1 MRKNNLMKLLAL
13 AIAVVMLTA
22 AFVGCDLFGKESQVT
37 VSISQ
42 KTAEIAVG
50 STLQLTATV
59 SDGSD
64 VEWSSSDKTIVSVTR
79 DGLIRGTKAGTA
91 TITAK
96 AGEVLIKVMACG
108 ICGTDVH
115 IFHGDGGA
123 FEGDPKEL
131 CLKLLQL

>member
-1 MRKNNLMKLLAL
+1 MRKNKTMKLLAL

-22 AFVGCDLFGKESQVT
+22 AFVGCDLFGKEPQVT

-42 KTAEIAVG
+42 QTAEIAVG

-96 AGEVLIKVMACG
+96 AGEVVATCEVKVYSV
-108 ICGTDVH
+108 DVT
-115 IFHGDGGA
+115 ISQTTA
-123 FEGDPKEL
+123 TISL
-131 CLKLLQL
+131 RTVSM